1 MKRIP
6 LALALAF
13 TCSCASLNES
23 MTLGMGIGAF
33 GGGLATY
40 AAQATSPGGEAS
52 AENIFLGAGIG
63 MAAGLVT
70 SYFTHK
76 QVEERRAA
84 CVADQI
90 DMQFGDLPP
99 SPFVFPKKLPKKG
112 GR

>member
-1 MKRIP
+1 MKRILLVFV
-6 LALALAF
+6 LASA
-13 TCSCASLNES
+13 CSCASLNES
-23 MTLGMGIGAF
+23 LTLGGSLGAAA
-33 GGGLATY
+33 GGVATY
-40 AAQATSPGGEAS
+40 AAQGTSGSSVS
-52 AENIFLGAGIG
+52 AENVLLGAGIG

-70 SYFTHK
+70 SYFTHE

-99 SPFVFPKKLPKKG
+99 SPFVFPKTLPKKG

>member
-1 MKRIP
+1 MRSISIVL
-6 LALALAF
+6 LATGLS
-13 TCSCASLNES
+13 SCASLNES
-23 MTLGMGIGAF
+23 MTLGAGIGAAA
-33 GGGLATY
+33 GGIATY
-40 AAQATSPGGEAS
+40 MAQRTAPGAS
-52 AENIFLGAGIG
+52 VSADNILLGAGIG

-76 QVEERRAA
+76 EVEATRAA

-112 GR
+112 GQ

>member
-1 MKRIP
+1 
-6 LALALAF
+6 
-13 TCSCASLNES
+13 LNES
-23 MTLGMGIGAF
+23 MTLGAGLGTAA
-33 GGGLATY
+33 GGLATY
-40 AAQATSPGGEAS
+40 AAQATSGGPVS
-52 AENIFLGAGIG
+52 GENILLGASIG

-84 CVADQI
+84 CMADQI
-90 DMQFGDLPP
+90 DMHFGDLPP